1 MEKGNFKWAE
11 QIANECSCPSF
22 TSILAGNS
30 SGKIRIDNL
39 ENPSFALVHSEPVGG
54 FSILGKFNKQE
65 GYLSFKSF
73 VEGELFKELKANNT
87 TTFEFSD
94 DCVIYKRNYRKYKYI
109 AILTNIIYRR
119 LNSEI

>member
-94 DCVIYKRNYRKYKYI
+94 DLLSMDRFENIKSIVSYI
-109 AILTNIIYRR
+109 KEIIGSTNI
-119 LNSEI
+119 